1 MVFGKNR
8 DSEIGLWLLLHILIG
23 VILDGDFIQSY
34 IRYTICI
41 CNRWVSCAIWEK
53 LGSEIGRG

>member
-1 MVFGKNR
+1 MS
-8 DSEIGLWLLLHILIG
+8 DYATIILCQHYAIMLLALIILII
-23 VILDGDFIQSY
+23 VY
-34 IRYTICI
+34 IIPIPISI